1 MPPVLHDRFVRR
13 VVFPVLLIGPLLSPV
28 VSRSQSL
35 TIDQMTRRASV
46 IVEGQVASVT
56 ADWNPAHNQIH
67 TTVHLQSVVYYK
79 GTGAGT
85 LDVRLLGGTVGDM
98 TMLVVD
104 QPAFTSNEHVFLF
117 LSPNFDARD
126 VPIVG
131 QFQGKLRV
139 TTNAQGQDVLVGQ
152 KQTFQKNDVE
162 SSIRS
167 IMRSSGQ

>member
-1 MPPVLHDRFVRR
+1 VAPVLLDRLVRLFV
-13 VVFPVLLIGPLLSPV
+13 PLVLLIGPLLSPV

-35 TIDQMTRRASV
+35 TIDQMTRRASI

-56 ADWNPAHNQIH
+56 ADWNTAHTQIH
-67 TTVHLQSVVYYK
+67 TTVRLQSVQYYK
-79 GTGAGT
+79 GTGPAT
-85 LDVRLLGGTVGDM
+85 LDLRLLGGTVGDM
-98 TMLVVD
+98 TMRVID
-104 QPAFTSNEHVFLF
+104 QPAFASNERVFLF
-117 LSPNFDARD
+117 LSPNFEARD

-139 TTNAQGQDVLVGQ
+139 TTNAQGQEVLVGST
-152 KQTFQKNDVE
+152 QTFLKSDVE